1 MAFNRYQYEKLRAKR
16 HANKVKHKQ
25 EIYAIRH
32 ANDPERKKPT
42 YGKLLVAFI
51 FIDCLIIQAFI
62 MLMMW
67 TMKDMSQIGSLIG
80 LIGTLFVQGISLI
93 SYNRKSQAENTQGG
107 IVYQN
112 MIQTFMSNPTN
123 QMADNDTDSEDAVG

>member
-16 HANKVKHKQ
+16 HANMVKHRN
-25 EIYAIRH
+25 EVYEIRH
-32 ANDPERKKPT
+32 SNDPEKKKPA
-42 YGKLLVAFI
+42 YSKLLVAFI
-51 FIDCLIIQAFI
+51 FVDCLIIQTFI
-62 MLMMW
+62 MLMIY

-93 SYNRKSQAENTQGG
+93 SYNSKAVKENTVGG

-112 MIQTFMSNPTN
+112 MIQTHEN
-123 QMADNDTDSEDAVG
+123 QMADTDEEVDDAVG